1 MRLRGKIKEN
11 KASFCPAR
19 RANGYRDQVAMHSR
33 VRSSVSMMLN
43 TNTNTYNSNN
53 NNNNNTRRRR
63 RRRTGGRGKSNKTD
77 QPSKIRSREETSPEL
92 ERRDETIS
100 KERLEMKARPLRLTI
115 I

>member
-53 NNNNNTRRRR
+53 NNRRR
-63 RRRTGGRGKSNKTD
+63 RRRTEGRGNSNKTD
-77 QPSKIRSREETSPEL
+77 QASKIRSREETSPEL